1 MPVLKY
7 FMLCLII
14 LKQQDYTQSLLN
26 SQNNVILETV
36 IGRMKMRPRKK
47 NLRIFPPLLKH
58 IPNPMPRILFTG
70 TNYDEVK
77 RLCGDKVLAPYFCMG
92 FSMLSVDTGEGFVSV
107 NEGDTIV
114 LEDDGTLR
122 IEK

>member
-1 MPVLKY
+1 MSLKPCAEER
-7 FMLCLII
+7 FLV
-14 LKQQDYTQSLLN
+14 QTRTQ
-26 SQNNVILETV
+26 
-36 IGRMKMRPRKK
+36 PRDPK
-47 NLRIFPPLLKH
+47 NLPYLYSASTQT
-58 IPNPMPRILFTG
+58 PMQRLTYTG

-92 FSMLSVDTGEGFVSV
+92 FSMLSLDTGDGFITV

-114 LEDDGTLR
+114 REDDGSLR

>member
-1 MPVLKY
+1 MYRKSAPGTDFLVQTQ
-7 FMLCLII
+7 
-14 LKQQDYTQSLLN
+14 KQ
-26 SQNNVILETV
+26 
-36 IGRMKMRPRKK
+36 PRDPK
-47 NLRIFPPLLKH
+47 NLPYLYSTSTQT
-58 IPNPMPRILFTG
+58 PMQRLTYTG

-92 FSMLSVDTGEGFVSV
+92 YSMLSVDTGEGFVSV

-114 LEDDGTLR
+114 REDDGSLR